1 MSCFHVEENIFWIDL
16 HFCYTCFTTEETYQ
30 ERQCRLVKS
39 CVTTFHP
46 SLREEQVSTAT
57 FTSSLNRT
65 HTSTSRRISDH
76 CNGEQTYLIIIYR
89 SPTLVHWKEVCTD
102 VWSQNCFLWIVQ
114 KTLSR
119 CLSFSHSLKA
129 RTFNTLE
136 FYRKHQDSITP
147 AGLAFFQSQWD
158 ESVTKTFHSTLSESI
173 NYILSWTSRIS
184 MNNMSFFVLILD
196 PCRHEGAGL
205 RVHQASSLPPSTGQI
220 PSQTATALPGQIQ
233 RWKGAHIWNI
243 LMIHSYHN

>member
-76 CNGEQTYLIIIYR
+76 CNGEQTYLIIIYS

-184 MNNMSFFVLILD
+184 MNNVIFCVDSWSLQAW
-196 PCRHEGAGL
+196 RSRSSSSSGL
-205 RVHQASSLPPSTGQI
+205 QFTTLHRSNTLTDGHCATWTDTEMERSTHMEY
-220 PSQTATALPGQIQ
+220 TDDT
-233 RWKGAHIWNI
+233 
-243 LMIHSYHN
+243 